1 MATETECDDQAPLE
15 HPQPSSTTMPG
26 RHWHE
31 AGLDLRGL
39 LVQQHAIISKRLDSQ
54 DELLRRLVDLPRAGI
69 AGLTHLPWSAE
80 PQKKRDVPSDAPVK
94 VGSTRL
100 FQTFEQEDRSRQR
113 EAKRVSLRHSATLAE
128 MGANPKPSEQQGIL
142 QKIVKSTVFEMFFAL
157 VVVLN
162 SVFIG
167 IEVEVSISSFATR
180 PPEIYLAQYI
190 FACLFTVELAL
201 RWGAAGWKFFFSDD
215 WAWSW
220 FDLFVVLTSIW
231 EVVLDMLYSGPAAD
245 DSSSRLSG
253 MSGLRTFRIIRIT
266 RIAKTIRL
274 LRMFRMVLAL
284 RTLIASIVNTLK
296 SLLWALVLL
305 GLIVYVFSVLFC
317 QAVSSHML
325 DPLAAQL
332 PERELMLAQR
342 HFASLGDSYLS
353 LFMSIAGGVSWEE
366 LMAPIKQI
374 SIAWVLLFL
383 FYISFTCFAVL
394 NVVTA
399 VFCQSAMEGAQNDH
413 ASRVQAILADKE
425 AHVQKIRKLF
435 SEFGAD
441 DVVTYEMF
449 RDKFNTQAVQE
460 YFATIGLEVPDAWS
474 LFKLLDMDGGG
485 AVEVEEFLDG
495 CLRLRGQATA
505 LDVGKII
512 HEQAWLLKNQGKFQA
527 FVEVELRHVKRQLG
541 SITGMFTHEFA
552 SDDVGA
558 KPFSS
563 CRSSWKSDQQATA
576 EHRMIQFPLVQ
587 DIPESV
593 CPAEQRVL
601 ME

>member
-1 MATETECDDQAPLE
+1 
-15 HPQPSSTTMPG
+15 
-26 RHWHE
+26 
-31 AGLDLRGL
+31 
-39 LVQQHAIISKRLDSQ
+39 
-54 DELLRRLVDLPRAGI
+54 
-69 AGLTHLPWSAE
+69 
-80 PQKKRDVPSDAPVK
+80 
-94 VGSTRL
+94 
-100 FQTFEQEDRSRQR
+100 
-113 EAKRVSLRHSATLAE
+113 
-128 MGANPKPSEQQGIL
+128 
-142 QKIVKSTVFEMFFAL
+142 
-157 VVVLN
+157 
-162 SVFIG
+162 
-167 IEVEVSISSFATR
+167 
-180 PPEIYLAQYI
+180 
-190 FACLFTVELAL
+190 
-201 RWGAAGWKFFFSDD
+201 
-215 WAWSW
+215 
-220 FDLFVVLTSIW
+220 
-231 EVVLDMLYSGPAAD
+231 
-245 DSSSRLSG
+245 
-253 MSGLRTFRIIRIT
+253 
-266 RIAKTIRL
+266 
-274 LRMFRMVLAL
+274 
-284 RTLIASIVNTLK
+284 
-296 SLLWALVLL
+296 
-305 GLIVYVFSVLFC
+305 
-317 QAVSSHML
+317 
-325 DPLAAQL
+325 
-332 PERELMLAQR
+332 MLAQR

>member
-1 MATETECDDQAPLE
+1 
-15 HPQPSSTTMPG
+15 
-26 RHWHE
+26 
-31 AGLDLRGL
+31 
-39 LVQQHAIISKRLDSQ
+39 
-54 DELLRRLVDLPRAGI
+54 
-69 AGLTHLPWSAE
+69 
-80 PQKKRDVPSDAPVK
+80 
-94 VGSTRL
+94 
-100 FQTFEQEDRSRQR
+100 
-113 EAKRVSLRHSATLAE
+113 
-128 MGANPKPSEQQGIL
+128 
-142 QKIVKSTVFEMFFAL
+142 
-157 VVVLN
+157 
-162 SVFIG
+162 
-167 IEVEVSISSFATR
+167 
-180 PPEIYLAQYI
+180 
-190 FACLFTVELAL
+190 
-201 RWGAAGWKFFFSDD
+201 
-215 WAWSW
+215 
-220 FDLFVVLTSIW
+220 
-231 EVVLDMLYSGPAAD
+231 
-245 DSSSRLSG
+245 
-253 MSGLRTFRIIRIT
+253 
-266 RIAKTIRL
+266 
-274 LRMFRMVLAL
+274 
-284 RTLIASIVNTLK
+284 
-296 SLLWALVLL
+296 
-305 GLIVYVFSVLFC
+305 
-317 QAVSSHML
+317 
-325 DPLAAQL
+325 
-332 PERELMLAQR
+332 
-342 HFASLGDSYLS
+342 
-353 LFMSIAGGVSWEE
+353 
-366 LMAPIKQI
+366 
-374 SIAWVLLFL
+374 
-383 FYISFTCFAVL
+383 
-394 NVVTA
+394 
-399 VFCQSAMEGAQNDH
+399 MEGAQNDH

-425 AHVQKIRKLF
+425 AHVQKIRMLF